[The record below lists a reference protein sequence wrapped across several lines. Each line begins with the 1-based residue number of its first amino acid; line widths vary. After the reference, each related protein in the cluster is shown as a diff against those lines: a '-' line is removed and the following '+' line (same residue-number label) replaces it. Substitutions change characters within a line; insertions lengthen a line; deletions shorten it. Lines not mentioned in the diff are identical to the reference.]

1 MNMKQWCSDMIASPR
16 KKAMPVLSFPCI
28 SLMDVSVID
37 LVGDSSLQA
46 EGMRRVAEQVD
57 SAASVS
63 MMDLSVEAEAFGSQT
78 RFSEDEVPT
87 VIGALVTSEEEA
99 RELAVPAVGAGRT
112 GRYIEAIRKA
122 VELITD
128 RPVFAGVIG
137 PLSLAG
143 RLMDVTEALVNCY
156 TEPDMVHIV
165 MEKATDF
172 LIEYVKA
179 YRKVGAAGVVLAEPL
194 TGLLSPAM
202 AEEFS
207 EPYVRRLVEAV
218 QTDDFI
224 VIYHNCGDNT
234 IGMID
239 SILRTGATAF
249 HFGNSINMR
258 EMLEKIPKDVVVMGN
273 VDPAG
278 QFKEGTPESI
288 RAETLRI
295 MEACCPEFPNFV
307 ISSGCDIPPASRWE
321 NIHAFFDAVDEY
333 YSRA

>member
-1 MNMKQWCSDMIASPR
+1 M
-16 KKAMPVLSFPCI
+16 
-28 SLMDVSVID
+28 
-37 LVGDSSLQA
+37 
-46 EGMRRVAEQVD
+46 
-57 SAASVS
+57 
-63 MMDLSVEAEAFGSQT
+63 
-78 RFSEDEVPT
+78 
-87 VIGALVTSEEEA
+87 
-99 RELAVPAVGAGRT
+99 
-112 GRYIEAIRKA
+112 
-122 VELITD
+122 
-128 RPVFAGVIG
+128 
-137 PLSLAG
+137 
-143 RLMDVTEALVNCY
+143 
-156 TEPDMVHIV
+156 
-165 MEKATDF
+165 
-172 LIEYVKA
+172 
-179 YRKVGAAGVVLAEPL
+179 VLAEPL